1 MRKKIT
7 LLSAS
12 LLLIGCNI
20 TTITNRAIDNSIK
33 ESIKPTS
40 SPITNLQT
48 KKNNAS
54 KSNQEKEPIEVIY
67 LKDLESNK
75 RENPKISLRQEI
87 NTVNTS
93 QDNIIDIIFD
103 RKAKIRIENGT
114 KNLSSEITD
123 ISELIKILEENNF
136 ISGVSFK
143 HSGITDEEVERDAE
157 DLAKIVEGP
166 STDRYSTQ
174 MYTFGKGTDILKV
187 CNQLRKL
194 SYVIS
199 ANPPLS
205 PTDG

>member
-1 MRKKIT
+1 MRKIIV
-7 LLSAS
+7 SS
-12 LLLIGCNI
+12 ILLLNACSLSNNNVI
-20 TTITNRAIDNSIK
+20 TTTYA
-33 ESIKPTS
+33 SIKPTS
-40 SPITNLQT
+40 TPIIKRQT
-48 KKNNAS
+48 TKNNAS

-67 LKDLESNK
+67 LKDLEAK
-75 RENPKISLRQEI
+75 KQEKPKISLRQEI
-87 NTVNTS
+87 NIVNTS
-93 QDNIIDIIFD
+93 QDNIIDIVFD

-136 ISGVSFK
+136 ISGVSLK
-143 HSGITDEEVERDAE
+143 HSWITDEEVERDAE

-174 MYTFGKGTDILKV
+174 MYTFAKGTDILKV

-194 SYVIS
+194 SYVIN

-205 PTDG
+205 PTDT

>member
-1 MRKKIT
+1 MKKIILFSILILNACAVSNNT
-7 LLSAS
+7 VSTQQADS
-12 LLLIGCNI
+12 L
-20 TTITNRAIDNSIK
+20 
-33 ESIKPTS
+33 IKPTS

-48 KKNNAS
+48 KTNNDT
-54 KSNQEKEPIEVIY
+54 KSNQEKEPMEVIY
-67 LKDLESNK
+67 LKDLEAK
-75 RENPKISLRQEI
+75 TQETPKISLRQEI

-93 QDNIIDIIFD
+93 QDNIIDIVFD

-123 ISELIKILEENNF
+123 ISELLKILEENNF
-136 ISGVSFK
+136 ISGVSLK
-143 HSGITDEEVERDAE
+143 HTWMTDEEVERDAE
-157 DLAKIVEGP
+157 DFAKIVEGP

-174 MYTFGKGTDILKV
+174 MYTFEKGTDILKV

-205 PTDG
+205 PTDD